1 MTCGWS
7 EWINL
12 GKPTSGPNGGDDE
25 SIHNYISAGY
35 HICSAPEEVQS
46 SHVRDGTNCDLTNK
60 DVGFICNNKQQGP
73 TQHTNY
79 TLNTFHDSNIC
90 NTLNSFNHSNNY
102 NTLNYIKHS
111 TNYNTLYYFHHSNNC
126 NTINSINNSYS
137 LTTFEYNNYYTF
149 YHNETTTP
157 QPITTGPCPGGHDM
171 TCGWSEWIN
180 LGNPT
185 SGPMVEMMNQS
196 II

>member
-25 SIHNYISAGY
+25 SIHNIISAGY
-35 HICSAPEEVQS
+35 HICSAPEEVQCRS
-46 SHVRDGTNCDLTNK
+46 VLYPGLPMSEMGQTVTCNK

-79 TLNTFHDSNIC
+79 TLNYFHHSN
-90 NTLNSFNHSNNY
+90 NYKTLNSLHHSNNY
-102 NTLNYIKHS
+102 NTLNSFHHS
-111 TNYNTLYYFHHSNNC
+111 KNYDTLYYFHQSNNC

-137 LTTFEYNNYYTF
+137 LNTFEYNNYYTF
-149 YHNETTTP
+149 YHNR
-157 QPITTGPCPGGHDM
+157 
-171 TCGWSEWIN
+171 N
-180 LGNPT
+180 NNT
-185 SGPMVEMMNQS
+185 SANHNWTLPWWT
-196 II
+196 